1 MSRFRRLLS
10 RPSSRLVRS
19 ILVPLTV
26 IQVVVTIYV
35 LVLTEQTAKN
45 LSYDR
50 IEGMVQTFAMSEAPT
65 SEVLGR
71 TADWI
76 EADRIWLVS
85 ATGRI
90 ISSNRAA
97 ETDALVDEIWWQDLP
112 TNQRRVRRS
121 REWGDRDY
129 VQVAYHDIERG
140 VWAMII
146 ADTQSKVL
154 LAPARTAALVLLS
167 LVIWLLIAGAV
178 ITVVRRT
185 LGRSLDISD
194 LVARRALQGDAA
206 STASLAR
213 LRAAASGY
221 GPARL
226 LLQLVERMQER
237 AGRANEAESRF
248 GLAVELLPGLAYLA
262 SYDGTLLYAGAV
274 LRQRLGPDSQAGQ
287 TLSALSTLAA
297 GIPFDRVHA
306 AAEKSRGRG
315 VTFDNLPVCEA
326 DGEHPALRASIRSV
340 LFRGVPAYLAHLEA
354 VDDAGD
360 RADLGGGSCAIEPQL
375 VESAQEIIIAF
386 DAGTRTLVWNGAAES
401 FSGQKKAAVPNLRG
415 AIERLFSSEEAMAAF
430 AGWMD
435 GSPESE
441 PLELECRAHSG
452 DSFKM
457 RWTATELTGDGRT
470 LGGAFFGTIM
480 EKLKD
485 RPPARGGR
493 SLLNR
498 RRRRS
503 SPEAAAP
510 ADRVDTSDETAGA

>member
-1 MSRFRRLLS
+1 VSRFRRLLR

-26 IQVVVTIYV
+26 IQVVVTMYL
-35 LVLTEQTAKN
+35 LVLTNKTAQN

-50 IEGMVQTFAMSEAPT
+50 IEGMVQTFAMSEPPT

-90 ISSNRAA
+90 LSSNRAA
-97 ETDALVDEIWWQDLP
+97 EIDALVDEIWWQDMP
-112 TNQRRVRRS
+112 TNQRRVRRP
-121 REWGDRDY
+121 RAWGDRDY

-146 ADTQSKVL
+146 ADTRSKVL
-154 LAPARTAALVLLS
+154 LAPARTAALLLLS
-167 LVIWLLIAGAV
+167 LLIWLLMAGAV

-287 TLSALSTLAA
+287 TLGALTTLAA

-315 VTFDNLPVCEA
+315 VTFDNLPVSEA
-326 DGEHPALRASIRSV
+326 DEDHPALRASIRSV
-340 LFRGVPAYLAHLEA
+340 VFCGLPAYLAHLEA

-360 RADLGGGSCAIEPQL
+360 RVDLGASSGAIEPQL
-375 VESAQEIIIAF
+375 VQSAQEIIIAF
-386 DAGTRTLVWNGAAES
+386 DAGTQTLVWNEAAET
-401 FSGQKKAAVPNLRG
+401 FSGKKKAAVPNLRG
-415 AIERLFSSEEAMAAF
+415 AIERLFSSDEAMTAF

-435 GSPESE
+435 GCPESE
-441 PLELECRAHSG
+441 PLDLECRADSG
-452 DSFKM
+452 ERFKM
-457 RWTATELTGDGRT
+457 RWTATELTGEGRT
-470 LGGAFFGTIM
+470 LGGAFFGTVM
-480 EKLKD
+480 ETLED
-485 RPPARGGR
+485 RPPARGRR
-493 SLLNR
+493 SLVNR
-498 RRRRS
+498 RRRK
-503 SPEAAAP
+503 PNPKADPP
-510 ADRVDTSDETAGA
+510 ADPSDTSD